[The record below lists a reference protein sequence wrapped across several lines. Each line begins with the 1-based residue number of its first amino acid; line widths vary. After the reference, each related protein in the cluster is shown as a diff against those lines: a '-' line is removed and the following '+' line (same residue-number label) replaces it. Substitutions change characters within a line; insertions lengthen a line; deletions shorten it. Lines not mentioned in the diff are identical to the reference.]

1 MKSDARSG
9 AGERASAW
17 RRKRVAW
24 EARLANVAHQSN
36 DPEDKGS
43 KDAKRDQE
51 QKEGLY
57 DAITCDGRG
66 IGDSHGAE
74 HGDNVVA
81 DGGIFRKPGSAQKI
95 DEIVANTCAGSH
107 VDVAEEVDD
116 VVVCLSC
123 NLHAAEED
131 DDVVLGRAIHFHGA
145 EKADGIMHGLP
156 MRDKDVACELDSV
169 TTGMSR
175 RGGEE
180 SYCGQQE
187 ECGRSGVIHRTSGSV
202 YAKTSEVVP

>member
-9 AGERASAW
+9 AVKRASAW
-17 RRKRVAW
+17 RRKRVAG
-24 EARLANVAHQSN
+24 EARLANAAYQSN
-36 DPEDKGS
+36 DPEDKSS

-66 IGDSHGAE
+66 IGDSYGAE
-74 HGDNVVA
+74 HGNNVVA
-81 DGGIFRKPGSAQKI
+81 DGGIFRKTGCTKKVDQ
-95 DEIVANTCAGSH
+95 IVANTCAGSY

-131 DDVVLGRAIHFHGA
+131 DDVVLGRAIHFHRA
-145 EKADGIMHGLP
+145 
-156 MRDKDVACELDSV
+156 
-169 TTGMSR
+169 
-175 RGGEE
+175 
-180 SYCGQQE
+180 
-187 ECGRSGVIHRTSGSV
+187 
-202 YAKTSEVVP
+202 